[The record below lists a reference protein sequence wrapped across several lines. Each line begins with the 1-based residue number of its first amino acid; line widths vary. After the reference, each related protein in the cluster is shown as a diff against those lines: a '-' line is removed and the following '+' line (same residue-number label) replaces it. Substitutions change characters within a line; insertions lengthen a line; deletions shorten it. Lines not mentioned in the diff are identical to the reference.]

1 MRLVSDVPL
10 GAFLSGGIDS
20 ATVVALMAEASSG
33 AVKTFSIG
41 FEEAGFDEL
50 PYARLVAERYGTD
63 HHEMV
68 VRPNAAELL
77 PKLVHHYN
85 EPFADSSAL
94 PTYCVA
100 QLTREH
106 VTVALSGDGGDENFA
121 GYENYA
127 AVLAW
132 SRGDAIPG
140 PVRRTAARTA
150 GAVLDAL
157 PHTTTL
163 ARASRALTMF
173 GGDVP
178 QRFLLQSSIL
188 KPQEKAAAYTAQF
201 RAAVRAQQPAVAM
214 EWSDDMDPLD
224 WMMRHDQ
231 SFYLADCLNVKV
243 DIAAMANSLEVR
255 CPLLDHKFIE
265 FTSTI
270 PSAMKRD
277 ERGGKQIFKR
287 AVRNLVPAEVLTKR
301 KTGFGLPVAAWF
313 RGNLRP
319 LLEATLLDER
329 AMKRGLFE
337 TSFVARMV
345 ADHAAGRRD
354 WSARLWAL
362 LFLELWFREFID

>member
-1 MRLVSDVPL
+1 
-10 GAFLSGGIDS
+10 
-20 ATVVALMAEASSG
+20 
-33 AVKTFSIG
+33 
-41 FEEAGFDEL
+41 
-50 PYARLVAERYGTD
+50 
-63 HHEMV
+63 
-68 VRPNAAELL
+68 
-77 PKLVHHYN
+77 
-85 EPFADSSAL
+85 
-94 PTYCVA
+94 
-100 QLTREH
+100 
-106 VTVALSGDGGDENFA
+106 
-121 GYENYA
+121 
-127 AVLAW
+127 
-132 SRGDAIPG
+132 
-140 PVRRTAARTA
+140 
-150 GAVLDAL
+150 
-157 PHTTTL
+157 
-163 ARASRALTMF
+163 
-173 GGDVP
+173 
-178 QRFLLQSSIL
+178 
-188 KPQEKAAAYTAQF
+188 
-201 RAAVRAQQPAVAM
+201 
-214 EWSDDMDPLD
+214 MDPPD